1 MRSSNKISSAADKK
15 SNVYRLSKKEYSN
28 SFQKPIISKYKKTDK
43 HAATNINKEGM
54 KHAWEANIIDRIEIN
69 RTGNSFITLKYLE

>member
-1 MRSSNKISSAADKK
+1 MRSSNKISTAADKK

-43 HAATNINKEGM
+43 HTATNINKEGM
-54 KHAWEANIIDRIEIN
+54 KHA
-69 RTGNSFITLKYLE
+69 

>member
-1 MRSSNKISSAADKK
+1 MQSSNKISSAADKK

-54 KHAWEANIIDRIEIN
+54 KHA
-69 RTGNSFITLKYLE
+69 